1 MANFCTISRA
11 KPKAGYAATAI
22 EKIKTLSEFSKAN
35 GAIHA
40 DVGAVQTG
48 LNAGSI
54 LLLQFFERMAD
65 IETVYDKMPTLPV
78 YEELFSTG
86 NMELTGRGIAR
97 VLHRETGSSVD
108 AKYMVLTKF

>member
-35 GAIHA
+35 GSIHA

-48 LNAGSI
+48 LNLSLI
-54 LLLQFFERMAD
+54 H
-65 IETVYDKMPTLPV
+65 I
-78 YEELFSTG
+78 
-86 NMELTGRGIAR
+86 
-97 VLHRETGSSVD
+97 
-108 AKYMVLTKF
+108 

>member
-54 LLLQFFERMAD
+54 LLLQFFYA
-65 IETVYDKMPTLPV
+65 
-78 YEELFSTG
+78 SA
-86 NMELTGRGIAR
+86 GIIGVWR
-97 VLHRETGSSVD
+97 W
-108 AKYMVLTKF
+108 F